1 MSFYASTA
9 GIVGAAKPLLLG
21 EVPELVEGPTPVVM
35 EPKGGS
41 RNEVSSDPGK
51 PFAKKTAAKKIQQIF
66 ALLHKDQNSSIIH
79 PWFVST

>member
-1 MSFYASTA
+1 MSLFFYASTA

-21 EVPELVEGPTPVVM
+21 EVPEM

-51 PFAKKTAAKKIQQIF
+51 PFAKKTAAKKFSKYSLCCIKTKI
-66 ALLHKDQNSSIIH
+66 LL
-79 PWFVST
+79 